1 MADISKVKIPNVATP
16 YNIKDANAG
25 KTIQLVQNSDGNF
38 IQLLD
43 EAGTNRSQI
52 KIPNDL
58 ENFEVVQKSVG
69 DAGVAHNDTYNE
81 STQAI
86 DLTKKVVTYNVP
98 AIQLFIDKTTQ
109 KPLYE
114 IFTAGLPSASSRE
127 YIIPVGNN
135 TSIAASAT
143 DRFDI
148 TKLNKYFTYL
158 WATANFFIN
167 GDQQGWVRTRTD
179 IDDRIIR
186 LAAAN
191 VGSSVNNSLYCVE
204 EYRQQNNSSALVS
217 RYVKVTNEGG
227 SAVPYLGVSVNKKN
241 FTYAVEGYPDS
252 TNGQLIRMMDQN
264 SAYIYNV
271 SKNWNGSQLSAT
283 IKNGSNYTVKCYQYD
298 EIHYGWLEVT
308 GGTVT
313 DDVYT
318 VALSGSQTSNNYI
331 YKIQLTDNDTQ
342 TSEEVMLSSQFNSLN
357 L

>member
-1 MADISKVKIPNVATP
+1 MAKFKQYKLPDGTVLLC
-16 YNIKDANAG
+16 KDEIAG
-25 KTIQLVQNSDGNF
+25 KTLQLVQNSDGNF
-38 IQLLD
+38 INLLD

-69 DAGVAHNDTYNE
+69 DAGVAHNDTYNA

-114 IFTAGLPSASSRE
+114 IFTAGLPTSSPAE
-127 YIIPVGNN
+127 YIIPVGSN

-143 DRFDI
+143 QRFDI
-148 TKLNKYFTYL
+148 TKLDKFFTYL
-158 WATANFFIN
+158 WANAQFFIN
-167 GDQQGWVRTRTD
+167 GNQQGWVRTRTNV
-179 IDDRIIR
+179 DDRIIR
-186 LAAAN
+186 LAAAT
-191 VGSSVNNSLYCVE
+191 VGGSNNNDLYCVE
-204 EYRQQNNSSALVS
+204 EYRQQNNSSSMVA

-227 SAVPYLGVSVNKKN
+227 SAVPYLGISVNKTN
-241 FTYAVEGYPDS
+241 FNYSVEGYPAS
-252 TNGQLIRMMDQN
+252 TNGQLIRIMDQN
-264 SAYIYNV
+264 SAYIYDV

-283 IKNGSNYTVKCYQYD
+283 IKNGSNYSVKCYQYD
-298 EIHYGWLEVT
+298 EVHYGWLEVT

-313 DDVYT
+313 DNVYA
-318 VALSGSQTSNNYI
+318 VALSGTQTNNYYI
-331 YKIQLTDNDTQ
+331 YKIQLTDNETQ
-342 TSEEVMLSSQFNSLN
+342 TSEEVMMSSQFNSLN